1 MIFLQYGQRRINTS
15 IIKEYKP
22 VLDDKTDN
30 HDIVLVFI
38 DGTVE
43 VLHFFDKKDKRD
55 TFLGLLDQN
64 LLHTTE

>member
-15 IIKEYKP
+15 MIKEYKP

>member
-1 MIFLQYGQRRINTS
+1 M
-15 IIKEYKP
+15 IKEYKP